1 MYSTKFHECR
11 GLKYLTFRLK
21 HAEQCTSRCPIKLEV
36 KLELDGSC
44 SLCTSCMPQ
53 CWDQCWDSGF
63 GHWGLRV
70 LSEQSSCLLCM
81 PDSVSKKV
89 KYGALKYKTFWINS
103 LVTTLCSYKK
113 MLGKCVQIWK
123 IFFHTHIWKPR
134 RRPLHFKLSSFL
146 MLTQPY
152 L

>member
-1 MYSTKFHECR
+1 MH
-11 GLKYLTFRLK
+11 LKVSHKVRSKTRVGRLTFSMHIPACLN
-21 HAEQCTSRCPIKLEV
+21 AETNAETPALGIVRFLP
-36 KLELDGSC
+36 
-44 SLCTSCMPQ
+44 
-53 CWDQCWDSGF
+53 
-63 GHWGLRV
+63 
-70 LSEQSSCLLCM
+70 EQSSCLLCM

-113 MLGKCVQIWK
+113 MLGKCLVHRFEKSFSILIWK
-123 IFFHTHIWKPR
+123 LR
-134 RRPLHFKLSSFL
+134 RRPPHFKLSSFL